1 MEKTYDLIIIGS
13 GYTCRFKCC
22 DLCPEGGTGYSGS
35 GKGIYQWRTGS
46 EHGRGG

>member
-13 GYTCRFKCC
+13 GPTGLSVC
-22 DLCPEGGTGYSGS
+22 DLCPESGTGYSGS

>member
-1 MEKTYDLIIIGS
+1 MEKTSDHHWFGP
-13 GYTCRFKCC
+13 CRFKCC
-22 DLCPEGGTGYSGS
+22 DLCPESGTGYSGS

>member
-1 MEKTYDLIIIGS
+1 MEKTYDLIRTG
-13 GYTCRFKCC
+13 GTCGG
-22 DLCPEGGTGYSGS
+22 DLCPESGTGYSGS